1 VRRILAT
8 AIVTPLLVLGA
19 CSSSGEGAAD
29 IPDTIV
35 PYEPP
40 AESTPDESPRAT
52 EPPSDAPVEGQAT
65 SPAVA
70 ATLRRAPDVAADAQT
85 VHVEIRTDVE
95 VPELGPI
102 TIVATGGVDERQG
115 HMSMEMDMAPMFA
128 AVAEQSGESLPPE
141 ASEPMQVIV
150 VGDDFYL
157 HMPIL
162 ESMTGPGWFHG
173 RMSDMAGSAGAF
185 TGGGTD
191 PAAMLDMLRGIADDL
206 RELGQDKVRGVPV
219 EGYAGTISVDDALAE
234 VPPDDRAR
242 LELQLDTV
250 GGTDIDV
257 EVWVDED
264 GLPRR
269 LVLELGEA
277 LAATGLEGTM
287 RMTMDLFDYGR
298 PVEVTPPP
306 PEETIPM
313 SELGDLPG

>member
-8 AIVTPLLVLGA
+8 AVLVPLLVLGA
-19 CSSSGEGAAD
+19 CSSSDEEAVEV
-29 IPDTIV
+29 PDTVV

-40 AESTPDESPRAT
+40 AESRA
-52 EPPSDAPVEGQAT
+52 EPPEAPVEGQST

-70 ATLRRAPDVAADAQT
+70 ATLRRAPDVAADAET
-85 VHVEIRTDVE
+85 VHFEIRTDVE
-95 VPELGPI
+95 VPELGPV
-102 TIVATGGVDERQG
+102 TMVATGGVDERQG
-115 HMSMEMDMAPMFA
+115 HMSMEMDMAPLFE
-128 AVAEQSGESLPPE
+128 AVAEQTGESLPSE
-141 ASEPMQVIV
+141 ASEPMRVVV
-150 VGDDFYL
+150 VGDDFYM

-162 ESMTGPGWFHG
+162 EAMTGPGWFHG
-173 RMSDMAGSAGAF
+173 RMSEMAGSAGAPL
-185 TGGGTD
+185 GGASD
-191 PAAMLDMLRGIADDL
+191 PAAMLDMLRGLADDVQ
-206 RELGQDKVRGVPV
+206 ELGPDEVRGVRV
-219 EGYAGTISVDDALAE
+219 SGYAGTISVDDALAA
-234 VPPDDRAR
+234 VPADDRAR

-257 EVWVDED
+257 EVWVDDD

-269 LVLELGEA
+269 LVLALGEV
-277 LAATGLEGTM
+277 LAATGLEGSM